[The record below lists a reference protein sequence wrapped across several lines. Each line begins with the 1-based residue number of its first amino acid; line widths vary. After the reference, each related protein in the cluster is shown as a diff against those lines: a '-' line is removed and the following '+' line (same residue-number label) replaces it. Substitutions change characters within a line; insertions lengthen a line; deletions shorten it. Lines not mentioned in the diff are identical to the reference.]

1 MMKSIAYKE
10 YMMARRKKVIS
21 SLDMFRKEPEVVTL
35 DGTTI
40 KAGDMIKING
50 EHGKRF
56 QFKNFVTNINTEATW
71 IDCYEMEKGLPCG
84 LRSFRLDRVRTIP
97 VRVPR
102 KKRKTKTH

>member
-1 MMKSIAYKE
+1 
-10 YMMARRKKVIS
+10 MARRKKVIS

-71 IDCYEMEKGLPCG
+71 IDCYEMEKGLHALALHTYTPEEWAALGKAPDSPACQH
-84 LRSFRLDRVRTIP
+84 
-97 VRVPR
+97 
-102 KKRKTKTH
+102 KREV